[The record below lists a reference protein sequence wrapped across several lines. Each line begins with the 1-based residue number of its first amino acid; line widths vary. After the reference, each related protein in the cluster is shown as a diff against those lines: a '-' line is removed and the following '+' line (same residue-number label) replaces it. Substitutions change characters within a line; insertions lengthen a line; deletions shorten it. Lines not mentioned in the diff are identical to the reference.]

1 MGTENKGQR
10 IYGTAEDISYASTR
24 DFFEKRGTLREQVGV
39 LSVTMYQDKNPQLAA
54 DRDAF
59 EKAKV
64 LPWFGLASRPRVLDI
79 GCGAGRWA
87 MSLHEQAG
95 AYLGVDFSESL
106 LAIARDELARRQPTV
121 PFAFQRLSAAELGGA
136 RLVMEPPFDLF
147 LISGLLL
154 YLNDTDCRRCLEAIP
169 PLAAPGARLYLREPI
184 GARTRLTL
192 KEFFSEE
199 LNSAYNAIYRTER
212 ELLELCEATL
222 GQGGF
227 TLQRAEDL
235 YPQALNNR
243 AETFQ
248 RCYLFE
254 RSRG

>member
-10 IYGTAEDISYASTR
+10 IYETVEDISYASTR
-24 DFFEKRGTLREQVGV
+24 AFFEKRGTLRDRVGV
-39 LSVTMYQDKNPQLAA
+39 LSVTMYQDRNPQLAA

-87 MSLHEQAG
+87 MSLHAQVA

-106 LAIARDELARRQPTV
+106 LGIARDELARRQPTI
-121 PFAFQRLSAAELGGA
+121 PLAFQQLSATELGEA
-136 RLVMEPPFDLF
+136 RLALAPPFDLF
-147 LISGLLL
+147 LIAGLLM
-154 YLNDTDCRRCLEAIP
+154 YLNDNDCLRCLEAIP
-169 PLAAPGARLYLREPI
+169 RLAAPGARLYLREPI
-184 GARTRLTL
+184 GTRTRLTL

-199 LNSAYNAIYRTER
+199 LNSAYNAIYRTEQ
-212 ELLELCEATL
+212 EMLALCEATL

-235 YPQALNNR
+235 FPQALNNR
-243 AETFQ
+243 AETLQ

-254 RSRG
+254 RARG